1 MKLHKLSCPNCNGT
15 LDLKI
20 DDKEYIF
27 CPYCGQKFFV
37 EDGKKEYT
45 ITQNININKNV
56 TYTNRNIDDAEV
68 IRAKTEAKEKMWFP
82 IGLVLFLIFDL
93 SILIFMGVAEDRA
106 VQKAKDAGKISAGAA
121 EDYLDED
128 YEVVVAQL
136 ETLGFTNITIID
148 LDDSGI
154 KLWKADKVESV
165 LIDGDTSF
173 DSGDYFE
180 PDVTIIIK
188 YH

>member
-1 MKLHKLSCPNCNGT
+1 
-15 LDLKI
+15 
-20 DDKEYIF
+20 
-27 CPYCGQKFFV
+27 
-37 EDGKKEYT
+37 
-45 ITQNININKNV
+45 
-56 TYTNRNIDDAEV
+56 
-68 IRAKTEAKEKMWFP
+68 MWFP

-93 SILIFMGVAEDRA
+93 SIFIFMGVAEDRA
-106 VQKAKDAGKISAGAA
+106 VQKAKDAGKISAGAT
-121 EDYLDED
+121 EDYVDED

-148 LDDSGI
+148 LDDSGV
-154 KLWKADKVESV
+154 KFWKADKVESV
-165 LIDGDTSF
+165 LIDGDASF

>member
-1 MKLHKLSCPNCNGT
+1 
-15 LDLKI
+15 
-20 DDKEYIF
+20 
-27 CPYCGQKFFV
+27 
-37 EDGKKEYT
+37 
-45 ITQNININKNV
+45 
-56 TYTNRNIDDAEV
+56 
-68 IRAKTEAKEKMWFP
+68 MWFP